1 MTLIDL
7 VAGLA
12 AALLLLTAGWLFGVR
27 RGRAD
32 RDRLRALVFEQAR
45 EIETGRASADADA
58 DRAQRNLTATIE
70 RAIAPLVERD
80 RLSDDLA
87 RLDTGEGRRRDLGL
101 LLDRI
106 AEVGNFTT
114 VVLCDEEG
122 LPLAANDKAQAVERH
137 AANSSLVLLLADRM
151 GAGDQA
157 MPLSIMIHD
166 EANTTTL
173 CRLFRVQD
181 RRLTLSAVTS
191 GARLTPTAL
200 DPALVKLVG
209 MLSPTA

>member
-32 RDRLRALVFEQAR
+32 RERLRTLVFEQAR

>member
-1 MTLIDL
+1 MTLIDI
-7 VAGLA
+7 VAGLV
-12 AALLLLTAGWLFGVR
+12 AALLLLLAGWLFGVR

-32 RDRLRALVFEQAR
+32 RERLRALVFEQAH
-45 EIETGRASADADA
+45 EIETGRAASDAEA
-58 DRAQRNLTATIE
+58 DRTQRNLTATIE
-70 RAIAPLVERD
+70 RAIAPLMERD

-87 RLDTGEGRRRDLGL
+87 RLDAGEGRRRDLGL

-106 AEVGNFTT
+106 AEVGNFAT

-122 LPLAANDKAQAVERH
+122 LPLAANEKAQAVERH
-137 AANSSLVLLLADRM
+137 AANSSLVMLLADRM
-151 GAGDQA
+151 GAGEQA